1 MKRKLMEKLLLTL
14 LILVAAMIALQLV
27 NLATGDQKARRKVK
41 TDRIEIQEVDSTL
54 NLTSLENLSKIEKD
68 QVRPE
73 V

>member
-1 MKRKLMEKLLLTL
+1 MEKLLLTL

-27 NLATGDQKARRKVK
+27 NLATDDQKAKRKVK
-41 TDRIEIQEVDSTL
+41 TDRIEIPEVDSTL